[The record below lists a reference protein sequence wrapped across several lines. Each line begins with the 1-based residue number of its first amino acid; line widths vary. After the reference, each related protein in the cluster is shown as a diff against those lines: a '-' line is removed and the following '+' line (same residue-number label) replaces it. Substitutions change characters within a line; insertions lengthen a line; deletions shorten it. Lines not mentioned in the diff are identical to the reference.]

1 LLDSRAVLHEWHGPV
16 NNPVVRLSAAGQP
29 AEISCDSQQIIQ
41 APDAAAQ
48 PGYEPRAT
56 YVPF

>member
-1 LLDSRAVLHEWHGPV
+1 VLHEWHGPV

-29 AEISCDSQQIIQ
+29 AEISCDSQRIVQ